1 MSKDDK
7 IPLYTSVGMK
17 VTAVLL
23 LILGLMILKNC
34 VSSIIYGTAT
44 DDHAIQQYYEMG
56 YTAGENQ
63 ARSEGLGEKPQID
76 NPLLKKSYQRGF
88 REGWDSQQP
97 QKIRDQGTTEGK
109 QEIP

>member
-7 IPLYTSVGMK
+7 IPLYTSVGIK

-44 DDHAIQQYYEMG
+44 DDQAIQQYYEMG
-56 YTAGENQ
+56 YTAGEKQ
-63 ARSEGLGEKPQID
+63 ARNESTGEKPQID
-76 NPLLKKSYQRGF
+76 NPLLKKSYYRGF

-97 QKIRDQGTTEGK
+97 QKNGDQGTIGGK